1 MAKNVPIIGNG
12 LAVIPLHTRGTS
24 KKKNKRVADYLTRS
38 TFLKLLVEYSD
49 IEKMDIVYLTGM
61 GIMYQD
67 DILDG
72 SVTLRDIIQNTS
84 WCNIVAEELYRLC
97 LSLGTNKIVLL
108 ARSDRF
114 LKLAKTLRSRGVIVE
129 NPIMGVL
136 SERYAIKILFSKTRL
151 WINTR
156 GDFSK

>member
-1 MAKNVPIIGNG
+1 MANVPVIGNG

-61 GIMYQD
+61 GVMYQD

-97 LSLGTNKIVLL
+97 LSL
-108 ARSDRF
+108 
-114 LKLAKTLRSRGVIVE
+114 VE

-136 SERYAIKILFSKTRL
+136 SERYAIKILFSKTKL
-151 WINTR
+151 LVNTR
-156 GDFSK
+156 GGFSK

>member
-1 MAKNVPIIGNG
+1 MANVPVIGNG

-24 KKKNKRVADYLTRS
+24 KKNKRVADYLTRS

-61 GIMYQD
+61 GVMYQD

-136 SERYAIKILFSKTRL
+136 SERYAIKILFSKTKL
-151 WINTR
+151 LVNTR
-156 GDFSK
+156 GGFSK

>member
-1 MAKNVPIIGNG
+1 MANVSVIGNG
-12 LAVIPLHTRGTS
+12 LAVRPLHTRGTS
-24 KKKNKRVADYLTRS
+24 KKKNKRVSDYLTRS

-136 SERYAIKILFSKTRL
+136 SERYAIKILFSKTKL

>member
-1 MAKNVPIIGNG
+1 MAKIIGDG

-24 KKKNKRVADYLTRS
+24 KKKNKRVVDYLTRNN
-38 TFLKLLVEYSD
+38 FLKLLVEYSD
-49 IEKMDIVYLTGM
+49 MKKMDIVYLTGM
-61 GIMYQD
+61 GVMYQD

-97 LSLGTNKIVLL
+97 LSLGTNRIVLL

-114 LKLAKTLRSRGVIVE
+114 LKLAKTLRSRGIIVE
-129 NPIMGVL
+129 NPIMGIL
-136 SERYAIKILFSKTRL
+136 SDNYAIRILFSKTKL
-151 WINTR
+151 LVNTR
-156 GDFSK
+156 GGFSK

>member
-1 MAKNVPIIGNG
+1 MANVPVIGNG

-24 KKKNKRVADYLTRS
+24 KNKNKRVADYLTRS

-61 GIMYQD
+61 GVMYQD

-136 SERYAIKILFSKTRL
+136 SERYAIKILFSKTKL

>member
-24 KKKNKRVADYLTRS
+24 KKENKRVADYLTRS

-72 SVTLRDIIQNTS
+72 SVTLRGIIQNTS

-97 LSLGTNKIVLL
+97 LSLGTNRIVLL

-136 SERYAIKILFSKTRL
+136 SERYAIKILFSKTKL

-156 GDFSK
+156 GVFSK

>member
-24 KKKNKRVADYLTRS
+24 KKENKRVADYLTRS

-97 LSLGTNKIVLL
+97 LSLGTNRIVLL

-136 SERYAIKILFSKTRL
+136 SERYAIKILFSKTKL

>member
-24 KKKNKRVADYLTRS
+24 KRKNKRVADYLARS

-61 GIMYQD
+61 GVMYQD

-72 SVTLRDIIQNTS
+72 SVTLRDIIQNAS

-114 LKLAKTLRSRGVIVE
+114 LRLAKTLRSRGVIVE

-136 SERYAIKILFSKTRL
+136 SERYAIKILFSKTKL

>member
-1 MAKNVPIIGNG
+1 
-12 LAVIPLHTRGTS
+12 
-24 KKKNKRVADYLTRS
+24 
-38 TFLKLLVEYSD
+38 
-49 IEKMDIVYLTGM
+49 MDIVYLTGM
-61 GIMYQD
+61 GVMYQD

-136 SERYAIKILFSKTRL
+136 SERYAIKILFSKTKL
-151 WINTR
+151 LVNTR
-156 GDFSK
+156 GGFSK